1 MTLLKYALLLAAL
14 SLPLSSVEAQ
24 TDSLSLKKE
33 LSDAARNYENSKR
46 SSAQHRLMQN
56 MFCDEQVGRYCL
68 IYDRGILPTLPGEP
82 EQVTKA
88 RDRAIVAFQKAV
100 AAWPSDSTI
109 VAPLIRY
116 LVEADRGAE
125 AVQVA
130 QQFKEVTTDKVWAM
144 FLLGFAQH
152 GARDDAA
159 ADETFARALHDA
171 LPSERQEMHDVT
183 FILSR
188 DERAKYQAFTG
199 PLRARYLERLW
210 RLADPLY
217 LTPGNES
224 LVEHLSRKVYTHIL
238 ALAPTGEEGAWAA
251 DQEALTIRFGVP
263 TARTY
268 SFGQTGQKSLIE
280 HYDPDQLTYVPPALV
295 TKGGLPRA
303 EPGSAWVYDTVRAN
317 SGFAPR
323 TLRRMKTLEHQVE
336 RFPAGDSTLVRA
348 DFTLTL
354 DDSVKLPARVQV
366 ALFVLDSTYDVIAA
380 VVDTMNVEAAKPIGT
395 LSVRAPASA
404 AAYSLEAMELGT
416 RLANRARYA
425 LPVMARARLTLSDV
439 VLFAASDAPPPSSR
453 TSAQFTPFASLLL
466 ARGTPIGVY
475 LEARGLSRT
484 PDRMNRYRVDL
495 EVLEQEKPG
504 VFSRAVRSLGRALGL
519 QGNDVAPKISFTQN
533 QPAGDPAPIGIK
545 LGSIQLEPGLKQ
557 FRVTVTDLQTN
568 ASVVTD
574 RLVRVVEK

>member
-1 MTLLKYALLLAAL
+1 MMQLKRVLILCSLFVPL
-14 SLPLSSVEAQ
+14 SLEAQ
-24 TDSLSLKKE
+24 SDSLALKKE
-33 LSDAARNYENSKR
+33 LIESARSYENSKR

-88 RDRAIVAFQKAV
+88 RDRAIVAFQKAA

-125 AVQVA
+125 AVKVA

-159 ADETFARALHDA
+159 ADETFALALHDA
-171 LPSERQEMHDVT
+171 LPSERQQMHDVT
-183 FILSR
+183 FILER
-188 DERAKYQAFTG
+188 DERQKYEAFTG
-199 PLRARYLERLW
+199 PQRARYLERLW

-238 ALAPTGEEGAWAA
+238 ALAPSGEEGAWAA

-380 VVDTMNVEAAKPIGT
+380 VIDTMNVEAAKPVGT

-425 LPVMARARLTLSDV
+425 LPVMPRARLTLSDV
-439 VLFAASDAPPPSSR
+439 VLFAASDAPPPNAR
-453 TSAQFTPFASLLL
+453 TSAQFTPFSSLVL
-466 ARGTPIGVY
+466 ARGTPIGIY
-475 LEARGLSRT
+475 LEARGLTRT
-484 PDRMNRYRVDL
+484 PDRMNKYRVDL

-504 VFSRAVRSLGRALGL
+504 VFSRAVRGLGRALGL

-533 QPAGDPAPIGIK
+533 QPAADPAGIGIK

-574 RLVRVVEK
+574 RLVRVVAK